1 MQDTTLR
8 IWLIVVLHKQDT
20 LFYLREKFSLFEE
33 KHDVNIQLQFVNWER
48 VWPSL
53 IEAYKNNEVPDI
65 VHLGTSWA
73 RTFIHLRYL
82 DRVPDNI
89 KIKSSINEGINKI
102 CRYNGV
108 QYAVPWTVDTII
120 MAGRKDLM
128 KKFGISP
135 EDVKDWP
142 GLKNTV
148 EELSK
153 KRKRDPDIPKPL
165 SIALIA
171 ERDTLQRFFS
181 MLWSRG
187 WEFPLLEEFPQ
198 RILADSEVLETM
210 KYYIDLKKSSDSV
223 EEIEKHPYQVN
234 EEFYLHGQ
242 SIFYLGSWYGI
253 VERINR
259 EDQDNEDLKK
269 YCVLPFPAAIEGAGS
284 YGGGTVLGVSSRSR
298 HKEKAWKL
306 VEYLLSDEIIRKSV
320 EMGNVPAFDDRF
332 WQKRENDQRVR
343 LMYEQ
348 TIKSK
353 VYPVH
358 PAWLSIENEI
368 IAGLGN
374 ALVNLEKNRDDID
387 DRELFSILKKTD
399 DRIKKILKMCW
410 ELK

>member
-1 MQDTTLR
+1 MSRMPDTTTLR

-171 ERDTLQRFFS
+171 EQDTLQRFFS

-210 KYYIDLKKSSDSV
+210 KYYIDLKK
-223 EEIEKHPYQVN
+223 
-234 EEFYLHGQ
+234 
-242 SIFYLGSWYGI
+242 
-253 VERINR
+253 
-259 EDQDNEDLKK
+259 
-269 YCVLPFPAAIEGAGS
+269 
-284 YGGGTVLGVSSRSR
+284 
-298 HKEKAWKL
+298 
-306 VEYLLSDEIIRKSV
+306 
-320 EMGNVPAFDDRF
+320 
-332 WQKRENDQRVR
+332 
-343 LMYEQ
+343 
-348 TIKSK
+348 
-353 VYPVH
+353 
-358 PAWLSIENEI
+358 
-368 IAGLGN
+368 
-374 ALVNLEKNRDDID
+374 
-387 DRELFSILKKTD
+387 
-399 DRIKKILKMCW
+399 
-410 ELK
+410 